1 MPDKQYSNSSNPKN
15 KGVSVDLN
23 FAGVQGN
30 NLFSIHT
37 PQGARWMKV
46 GQEANGYLI
55 SGYNPDTQSLQVSK
69 GGRHYIVP
77 MNDSTVKAYT
87 PPSASTEHPYTTDP
101 SQMTRGNTSGS
112 GNTVSAYEQEILNG
126 FMERGMQYEEAK
138 SYHIPAKEFMQ
149 IFNNAQKS
157 TFMTDEQKG
166 NIYSL
171 NAYYQNL
178 ESGRLKPN
186 TDYYVP
192 RRDSNGVI
200 DFDVFRYTKDAP
212 QGE

>member
-1 MPDKQYSNSSNPKN
+1 MPENNYPPYSGPK
-15 KGVSVDLN
+15 KPYVPVDLN
-23 FAGVQGN
+23 FAGVQGKDR
-30 NLFSIHT
+30 FSIHT
-37 PQGARWMKV
+37 PQGAKWMTI

-55 SGYNPDTQSLQVSK
+55 SGYNPESRELQVSK

-77 MNDSTVKAYT
+77 MNSGTVQNYI
-87 PPSASTEHPYTTDP
+87 PPSSSTEHPYTTDP
-101 SQMTRGNTSGS
+101 SQMMSDKVVGGGTLSDT
-112 GNTVSAYEQEILNG
+112 EQEILNG
-126 FMERGMQYEEAK
+126 FIQRGISKEDAM
-138 SYHIPAKEFMQ
+138 SYHIPAKEFID

-178 ESGRLKPN
+178 EAGRLKPDTN
-186 TDYYVP
+186 YYIP

-200 DFDVFRYTKDAP
+200 DFDVFKYTEDEK
-212 QGE
+212 

>member
-1 MPDKQYSNSSNPKN
+1 MPDKQYPPYSGPK
-15 KGVSVDLN
+15 KPYVPVDLN
-23 FAGVQGN
+23 FAGVQGKDR
-30 NLFSIHT
+30 FSIHT
-37 PQGARWMKV
+37 PQGAKWMTI

-55 SGYNPDTQSLQVSK
+55 SGYNPDSRELQVSK
-69 GGRHYIVP
+69 NGRHYIVP
-77 MNDSTVKAYT
+77 MNSGTVQNYT

-101 SQMTRGNTSGS
+101 SQMTRGNISGS
-112 GNTVSAYEQEILNG
+112 GNTASAYEQEILNG
-126 FMERGMQYEEAK
+126 FMKRGMQYEEAK

-178 ESGRLKPN
+178 EAGRLKPN
-186 TDYYVP
+186 QNYYIP

-200 DFDVFRYTKDAP
+200 DFDVFTYRED
-212 QGE
+212 GE